1 MADNEQTNDQQAA
14 AQGEGQQGANFALQ
28 RLYLKDA
35 SFESPNSPES
45 FRGGQWRP
53 QITFD
58 IKSRTN
64 KLEEE
69 LYEVIL
75 VLTVEAKQEEKVAFL
90 VEVQQ
95 GGVFS
100 CQGLDEA
107 RLEQVLATVC
117 PNIMFPYARET
128 IDSLVIKG
136 SFPPLMLAPVN
147 FEALYAQRKQQEAQQ
162 AAAGG
167 NGAAAEEAK
176 PGIRFRRR
184 IPVGARPRKPP
195 PQRHWIDSGCGFPAA
210 WGCAA
215 VAPLP
220 AAA

>member
-1 MADNEQTNDQQAA
+1 MADNEQNNEQNGA
-14 AQGEGQQGANFALQ
+14 AQNGEQGPNFSLQ
-28 RLYLKDA
+28 RLYLKDM

-45 FRGGQWRP
+45 FRGGQQWRP

-58 IKSRTN
+58 IKSRNN
-64 KLEEE
+64 KLQDD

-75 VLTVEAKQEEKVAFL
+75 TLTVEAKQEEQVAFL

-95 GGVFS
+95 GGIFTAR
-100 CQGLDEA
+100 GLDDTQ
-107 RLEQVLATVC
+107 LEQVLATVC

-162 AAAGG
+162 AAGG
-167 NGAAAEEAK
+167 NGAADEGGQAS
-176 PGIRFRRR
+176 PGE
-184 IPVGARPRKPP
+184 
-195 PQRHWIDSGCGFPAA
+195 S
-210 WGCAA
+210 
-215 VAPLP
+215 
-220 AAA
+220 